1 MPGVNMSKKNIVY
14 LDTNIILRFLIGEGG
29 ELADKAKDIFKKIES
44 GDLTAF
50 CNDAV
55 FAEIVFV
62 LQKVY
67 NVEKNLIKESLE
79 NIIYMS
85 EFYVDN
91 KEVALKALTIFVENR
106 IDIVDSLLI
115 AYNNVSDINVLSFD
129 KKLNNMLK
137 T

>member
-1 MPGVNMSKKNIVY
+1 MSKKNIVY
-14 LDTNIILRFLIGEGG
+14 LDTNIILRFLIGDGG
-29 ELADKAKDIFKKIES
+29 ELADKAKNIFKQIES

-55 FAEIVFV
+55 FAEIIFV
-62 LQKVY
+62 LRKVY
-67 NVEKNLIKESLE
+67 NVEKTIIKESLE

-91 KEVALKALTIFVENR
+91 KEVALKALSIFVENR

-115 AYNNVSDINVLSFD
+115 AYNNVLDINVLSFD
-129 KKLNNMLK
+129 KKLNTMLK